1 LPQKLSNR
9 AQDFT
14 RNRKIKITWF
24 PKSQRGGHDKRQKM
38 HFDAKNG
45 RQLKIAHGNKGNGQT
60 ELHRRALSWNP
71 AHRAIRE
78 SPQGWLY
85 P

>member
-1 LPQKLSNR
+1 
-9 AQDFT
+9 
-14 RNRKIKITWF
+14 
-24 PKSQRGGHDKRQKM
+24 M